1 MFLES
6 CMIHCSIVSNT
17 FCRVGRLP
25 YRQDRHGNA
34 ILFTIVPNHRAAES
48 SPGDT
53 ICIGE
58 SSRTDFEAGLPVL
71 AIIILDPFGMEV

>member
-1 MFLES
+1 M
-6 CMIHCSIVSNT
+6 
-17 FCRVGRLP
+17 
-25 YRQDRHGNA
+25 D
-34 ILFTIVPNHRAAES
+34 
-48 SPGDT
+48 PGDT